1 MCFCIKLG
9 VRTYQSPT
17 HKVNEDEWLGL
28 YEELN
33 KDLCLIFYTTKKFRH
48 VVRVISLQS

>member
-1 MCFCIKLG
+1 MCICVKLG
-9 VRTYQSPT
+9 VITYQSPT

-33 KDLCLIFYTTKKFRH
+33 KYVSDFLH
-48 VVRVISLQS
+48 N